1 MIKIIIGILIGGG
14 LGYLIG
20 RHMSIFGLECPLIC
34 NPKISTIYF
43 AIMGAIMAAG
53 N

>member
-1 MIKIIIGILIGGG
+1 MINIITGIIIGAGAGYFIGKHLSKFG
-14 LGYLIG
+14 LG
-20 RHMSIFGLECPLIC
+20 CPLIC

-43 AIMGAIMAAG
+43 AIIGGMIAAG

>member
-1 MIKIIIGILIGGG
+1 MINIVAGTVIGAGIG
-14 LGYLIG
+14 YFIG
-20 RHMSIFGLECPLIC
+20 KHMSKFSLGCPLIC

-43 AIMGAIMAAG
+43 AVIGAIMAAG

>member
-1 MIKIIIGILIGGG
+1 MIKIIIGVIIGAG

-20 RHMSIFGLECPLIC
+20 KHMSKFGFGCPLIC

-43 AIMGAIMAAG
+43 AIIGAVLAAG